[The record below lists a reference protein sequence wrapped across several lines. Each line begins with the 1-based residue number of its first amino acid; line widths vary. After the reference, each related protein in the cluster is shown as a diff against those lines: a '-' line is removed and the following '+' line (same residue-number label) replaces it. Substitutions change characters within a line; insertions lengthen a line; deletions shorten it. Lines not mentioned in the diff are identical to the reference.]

1 MRKQPASGISYGIL
15 NVTDSSII
23 NFYLLADSAN
33 GYIDRPVDWLQYAL
47 KIKAYTN
54 FFDKVMVIWKL
65 GVRSSK
71 KCNGYWIRQK
81 SYSLGIC

>member
-1 MRKQPASGISYGIL
+1 M
-15 NVTDSSII
+15 
-23 NFYLLADSAN
+23 

-47 KIKAYTN
+47 KIGAYTN

-65 GVRSSK
+65 AVRSWK
-71 KCNGYWIRQK
+71 KCNGYWIQQK